1 MINEYNGGGT
11 YKTPLPINCLLN
23 TPVMMFK
30 NLKEMTYKI
39 LLNKMLFPMITK
51 KTLQA
56 LQDVF
61 GPTLTFVTTFLVTLC
76 VVELIALVRTIQF
89 NNDAKNYVEQ
99 LENHI
104 ENLGV
109 SVMDTDGGTDAY
121 YDYYS
126 W

>member
-1 MINEYNGGGT
+1 
-11 YKTPLPINCLLN
+11 
-23 TPVMMFK
+23 
-30 NLKEMTYKI
+30 
-39 LLNKMLFPMITK
+39 MLFPMITK

-61 GPTLTFVTTFLVTLC
+61 CPTLTFVATFLATLC

-89 NNDAKNYVEQ
+89 NNDAKEYVEQ

-109 SVMDTDGGTDAY
+109 SVMDTDGGTDTY

>member
-1 MINEYNGGGT
+1 MGDVRIKLPRVINR
-11 YKTPLPINCLLN
+11 LLN

-39 LLNKMLFPMITK
+39 LLNKMLFSMIAK
-51 KTLQA
+51 KTLQV

-76 VVELIALVRTIQF
+76 FVELIALVRTIQF
-89 NNDAKNYVEQ
+89 NNDAKEYVEQ

-104 ENLGV
+104 ENLGI

>member
-1 MINEYNGGGT
+1 MGEVLI
-11 YKTPLPINCLLN
+11 KHPLPINCLLN
-23 TPVMMFK
+23 TPVIRFK

-51 KTLQA
+51 KTLQV

-61 GPTLTFVTTFLVTLC
+61 GPTLVAVTTFLVTLC

-89 NNDAKNYVEQ
+89 NNDAKDYVEQ

-104 ENLGV
+104 EDLGV

-121 YDYYS
+121 SDYYS

>member
-1 MINEYNGGGT
+1 
-11 YKTPLPINCLLN
+11 
-23 TPVMMFK
+23 
-30 NLKEMTYKI
+30 
-39 LLNKMLFPMITK
+39 MLFPMITK
-51 KTLQA
+51 KTLQV

-61 GPTLTFVTTFLVTLC
+61 GPTLIAVTTFLVTLC

-89 NNDAKNYVEQ
+89 NNDAKDYVEQ

-104 ENLGV
+104 EDLGV

-121 YDYYS
+121 SDYYS

>member
-1 MINEYNGGGT
+1 MSEMVGVLI
-11 YKTPLPINCLLN
+11 KHPLPINCLLN
-23 TPVMMFK
+23 TPVIRFK
-30 NLKEMTYKI
+30 HLKEMTYKI
-39 LLNKMLFPMITK
+39 LLTKMLFPMITK
-51 KTLQA
+51 KTLQV

-61 GPTLTFVTTFLVTLC
+61 GPTLTCVATFPVTLC

-89 NNDAKNYVEQ
+89 NNDAKDYVEQ

-104 ENLGV
+104 EDLGV

-121 YDYYS
+121 SDYYS

>member
-1 MINEYNGGGT
+1 MGDVRI
-11 YKTPLPINCLLN
+11 KLPLPINCLLN

-39 LLNKMLFPMITK
+39 LLTKMLFPMITK
-51 KTLQA
+51 KTLQV
-56 LQDVF
+56 LKDVF
-61 GPTLTFVTTFLVTLC
+61 GPTLTAVTTFLVTLC
-76 VVELIALVRTIQF
+76 VVELIALVRTIKF
-89 NNDAKNYVEQ
+89 NNDAKDYVEQ

-104 ENLGV
+104 EDLGV

-121 YDYYS
+121 SDYYS